1 MKNIFIILLLLTGL
15 SSCQPKDRVYV
26 EYKELSPNVEWL
38 KSDIIEFDIPIEEK
52 NQVYKMSISFRYAN
66 GYRFRT
72 INLKINETSPSG
84 KTQSLNFSTEVRDSD
99 GNYIGDPGYD
109 IWDSEHL
116 MIERKEFKETGIYSY
131 TIEHTMP
138 VDPLNY
144 AMEIGMILD
153 LVNNSD

>member
-1 MKNIFIILLLLTGL
+1 MKNTFVILLILSVLL
-15 SSCQPKDRVYV
+15 SCQPKDRVYV
-26 EYKELSPNVEWL
+26 EHKDLSQNVEWL
-38 KSDIIEFDIPIEEK
+38 KSDIIEFEIPVNDK
-52 NQVYKMSISFRYAN
+52 NQLYNMSISFRYAN
-66 GYRFRT
+66 GYRFKT
-72 INLKINETSPSG
+72 IDLKINETSPSG
-84 KTQSLNFSTEVRDSD
+84 KTQSFNFSTEVRDNE

-116 MIERKEFKETGIYSY
+116 MIEKKEFKEAGVYSY
-131 TIEHTMP
+131 TIQHTMP